1 MKNICG
7 ILILIIMSTSYTE
20 SFKIDAINHGLRF
33 DASLY
38 GSVETIGKNVYTQ
51 ADVTVGC
58 VIIKKYGILS
68 LEISEKYRNYSLI
81 TTEFLTAA
89 IGGNIR
95 ENEGRIGVAFGCQ
108 TYRVG
113 GYRDIIP
120 SGGVELLYIRY
131 LTARISLRVKERI
144 AGLAS
149 GKKTLFTTTLFGL
162 GISF

>member
-1 MKNICG
+1 MKNMCG
-7 ILILIIMSTSYTE
+7 IVILLLVSTCYAE
-20 SFKIDAINHGLRF
+20 PAKIATINHGLRF

-51 ADVTVGC
+51 IDLTAGC
-58 VIIKKYGILS
+58 VFKKHGILS
-68 LEISEKYRNYSLI
+68 LETSVKYRNYSLV
-81 TTEFLTAA
+81 TTEYLTAA

-95 ENEGRIGVAFGCQ
+95 ENEGRVGIAIGCQ

-113 GYRDIIP
+113 EYWDIIP
-120 SGGVELLYIRY
+120 TGGVELQYIRY

-144 AGLAS
+144 VVLAS
-149 GKKTLFTTTLFGL
+149 EEKTLFTTTLFGL

>member
-1 MKNICG
+1 MKNKFG
-7 ILILIIMSTSYTE
+7 ILILLLVSTSYVETL
-20 SFKIDAINHGLRF
+20 KITAINHGLRF

-38 GSVETIGKNVYTQ
+38 GSVETIDKNVYTQ
-51 ADVTVGC
+51 VDVTAGFVLTKC
-58 VIIKKYGILS
+58 MILS
-68 LEISEKYRNYSLI
+68 LESCVKYRNYSLV

-95 ENEGRIGVAFGCQ
+95 ENEGRVGIAIGCQ

-120 SGGVELLYIRY
+120 AGGVELLYVRY
-131 LTARISLRVKERI
+131 INAMVSLRVKERI
-144 AGLAS
+144 TLLDS
-149 GKKTLFTTTLFGL
+149 EEKTLFTATLFGL